1 MINDFLRGLSDAAI
15 NSGFSEQAKNE
26 LVQKYERRYSLALE
40 AGFTEKEAIDKFGNP
55 EQIVKKLRE
64 KKSDNGFAC
73 GEQSASNSG
82 NSGEGSNG
90 GDSRDG
96 ENAQGA
102 SEQGAGEQGENE
114 QTEGDFSDCLD
125 DFIINV
131 YDSDVFVI
139 ATDKPGVSV
148 KIAGNVDYES
158 YDDKKEFSFIET
170 PPSKKHRFFGGSREG
185 EIYVYVNK
193 DLRFNKIEFSAGGS
207 GDITVKNLNLK
218 AKSFKLSIVSGDFS
232 GGSADVFVE
241 DGAAISTVSGDA
253 RIGKLS
259 ARSLNVSTVSGDVI
273 INDALVKTA
282 KMSSVSG
289 DVIIDGSVYS
299 YKSSSI
305 SGDVIVNDKKAC
317 ETVNEIVKRSLK
329 DATKSLNNLGDDLK
343 ACFYGDENDDD

>member
-1 MINDFLRGLSDAAI
+1 MIQDFLRGLSAAAES
-15 NSGFSEQAKNE
+15 SGFSEQAKNE

-40 AGFTEKEAIDKFGNP
+40 AGFTEKEAINKFGDP

-64 KKSDNGFAC
+64 KQSDNGFAC
-73 GEQSASNSG
+73 GGQSASNG
-82 NSGEGSNG
+82 GDGGEGGDG
-90 GDSRDG
+90 GNG

-102 SEQGAGEQGENE
+102 GEKNSNS
-114 QTEGDFSDCLD
+114 QTDGDFSDRLD

-139 ATDKPGVSV
+139 ATDKPGVNV
-148 KIAGNVDYES
+148 KIAGKVNYES
-158 YDDKKEFSFIET
+158 NNDKKEFSFIET
-170 PPSKKHRFFGGSREG
+170 PASKKRRFFGGSNEG
-185 EIYVYVNK
+185 EVYVYVNK

-218 AKSFKLSIVSGDFS
+218 AKSFKLSVVSGDFS
-232 GGSADVFVE
+232 GGSAGVFVE

-289 DVIIDGSVYS
+289 DVIIDGSVDS

-305 SGDVIVNDKKAC
+305 SGDVIVNDKKTC

-329 DATKSLNNLGDDLK
+329 GATKSLNNLGDDLK
-343 ACFYGDENDDD
+343 ACFYGDEDDGD